1 MIDPFHVKPE
11 TVALKG
17 LLTHHYI
24 ITIINV
30 FLSNVITLYQEKRLN
45 ILID

>member
-1 MIDPFHVKPE
+1 MNKNYLEGGLKMIDPFHVKPE

-30 FLSNVITLYQEKRLN
+30 FLSNVITL
-45 ILID
+45 